1 MALETNRNLLEKR
14 IQLVVAFTVIML
26 LVFASRLVDVQAIRS
41 SDLVVKAARELQ
53 RTSVIAAKRGSIV
66 DAGGVEL
73 ARSVLS
79 YRIVVDQLLK
89 IESEQFDKNSLLE
102 IYKNI

>member
-41 SDLVVKAARELQ
+41 SDLVVKAASELQ

-73 ARSVLS
+73 ARRSM
-79 YRIVVDQLLK
+79 R
-89 IESEQFDKNSLLE
+89 E
-102 IYKNI
+102 IGACEF